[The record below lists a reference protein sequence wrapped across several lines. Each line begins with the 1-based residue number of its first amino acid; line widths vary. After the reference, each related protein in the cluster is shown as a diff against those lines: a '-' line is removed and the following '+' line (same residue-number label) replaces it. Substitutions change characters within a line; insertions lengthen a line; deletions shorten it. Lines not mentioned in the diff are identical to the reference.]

1 MSAKGENSML
11 SIIFAMCMLIVFGRL
26 LIFGIRAAWGIAK
39 VLCTIVLLPV
49 ILIALV
55 FGGLIYIAFLILIV
69 VGVVSIFT
77 TR

>member
-1 MSAKGENSML
+1 ML
-11 SIIFAMCMLIVFGRL
+11 SIIFAICMLIVFGRL

-55 FGGLIYIAFLILIV
+55 FGGLIYIAFPILLIV
-69 VGVVSIFT
+69 GLISIFA